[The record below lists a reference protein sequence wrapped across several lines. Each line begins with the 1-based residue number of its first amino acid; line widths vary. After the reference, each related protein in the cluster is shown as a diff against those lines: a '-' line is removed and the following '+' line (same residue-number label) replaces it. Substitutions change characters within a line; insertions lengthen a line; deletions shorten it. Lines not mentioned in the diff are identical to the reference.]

1 MAYEVVG
8 TVTDDRP
15 EQPGGAG
22 PVAPVVDPVD
32 PVVDAALAEPFPDRP
47 AYEAAIAEI
56 RSAAAAYY
64 NGADLAMDDATYDAL
79 MARVVATEAA
89 QPGWKTDDSPSELV
103 AAGAGLV
110 GDVVHSVPMLSLDN
124 VFGEEELARW
134 AARLDKLL
142 GRPAAGYT
150 VEPKIDGLAIAAR
163 YVDGRLTQVATRG
176 DGLAGEDVTPQARR
190 AAGLP
195 EQLGEPLTVEIRGE
209 VYMTDEDFAK
219 AQEMRTGHGEPAF
232 AHPRSAA
239 AGTLRAQDRAYDA
252 PLSFLAYAVHGL
264 DGADDAI
271 EPRPH
276 SATMAYVESLGV
288 ATTAGSPAGMPLC
301 TTIEEVLAVVES
313 LYARRGELGFGI
325 DGAVIKADH
334 PADRELAGS
343 GTRAPRWGIAY
354 KFPADTRTTTLLS
367 IEVQVGR
374 TGVITPVAVL
384 APVQVGGVT
393 VTSATLHNFDDLV
406 RRNVRAG
413 DTVFVRR
420 AGDVIPEITGAKLD
434 ERPADSTAYEPP
446 TRCPRCDGEIDRSQK
461 RWRCTQGRAC
471 GARESLSYYAARDS
485 MDIEGLGS
493 KIIDLLV
500 SAGMVTD
507 PADLYD
513 LDPGTL
519 ATLERL
525 GETSARKL
533 VANIEASKRQPLSRV
548 LTGLGVR
555 MTGRSMS
562 RRLARHFGTMEA
574 LLAASVTDLQEVE
587 GVGPERAV
595 TIAAELV
602 ELAAVVEKLAARGV
616 NMTEPGVP
624 GQAAA
629 SDGDVDVDVPT
640 ATALPLRRPDG
651 TPMTVVV
658 TGSVPGLTR
667 NEGNEAVERLGGK
680 SSGSVSKRTDL
691 VVVGEGA
698 GSKAEKAT
706 SLGVRVMPAE
716 RFAELLAAHTTG
728 DAATIAEI
736 LTEAEPEPEV
746 EPELTPEP
754 ESEGEPEVEPE
765 LKPEPEPAG
774 EPEPAASVG

>member
-1 MAYEVVG
+1 MSEL
-8 TVTDDRP
+8 
-15 EQPGGAG
+15 
-22 PVAPVVDPVD
+22 VVDPAESTVLD
-32 PVVDAALAEPFPDRP
+32 TGEPVVVPVEEPVVDAGRATPFDDPADYAAALAG
-47 AYEAAIAEI
+47 I

-79 MARVVATEAA
+79 LARVVATETAR
-89 QPGWKTDDSPSELV
+89 PEWKADNSPSDLV
-103 AAGAGLV
+103 AAGVGVV
-110 GDVVHSVPMLSLDN
+110 GDVVHSEPMLSLDN
-124 VFGEEELARW
+124 VFGADALGRW
-134 AARLDKLL
+134 ATRLEKLL
-142 GRPAAGYT
+142 GRPVAGYT

-176 DGLAGEDVTPQARR
+176 DGRAGEDVTGQARR
-190 AAGLP
+190 AVGLP
-195 EQLGEPLTVEIRGE
+195 ERLGEPLTVEIRGE
-209 VYMTDEDFAK
+209 VFMTDADFAR
-219 AQEMRTGHGEPAF
+219 ANELRTGHGEPPF

-252 PLSFLAYAVHGL
+252 PLSFLAYSVHGL
-264 DGADDAI
+264 PEGAAGTD
-271 EPRPH
+271 PVPH
-276 SATMAYVESLGV
+276 SAIMAYVERLGV
-288 ATTAGSPAGMPLC
+288 ATTAGSAAGMPLC
-301 TTIEEVLAVVES
+301 GTLDEILAAVDA

-325 DGAVIKADH
+325 DGAVVKADS

-343 GTRAPRWGIAY
+343 GTRAPRWGVAY
-354 KFPADTRTTTLLS
+354 KFPADTRTTTLLR

-420 AGDVIPEITGAKLD
+420 AGDVIPEVTGAKLD
-434 ERPADSTAYEPP
+434 ERPADSTPYEPP
-446 TRCPRCDGEIDRSQK
+446 VACPRCGGEIDRSQK
-461 RWRCTQGRAC
+461 RWRCLQGRAC
-471 GARESLSYYAARDS
+471 GARESLAYYAARDS

-500 SAGMVTD
+500 GARLVTD
-507 PADLYD
+507 PGDLYALTPEVLVT
-513 LDPGTL
+513 LD
-519 ATLERL
+519 RL
-525 GETSARKL
+525 GDVSARKL
-533 VANIEASKRQPLSRV
+533 VANIDASRAQPLSRV

-574 LLAASVTDLQEVE
+574 LLGASVTDLQQVE

-602 ELAAVVEKLAARGV
+602 ELTPVIDKLAGHGV
-616 NMTEPGVP
+616 NMTEPGVSGP
-624 GQAAA
+624 PSGAAGSGAAGGGDTDGDDSGTPAA
-629 SDGDVDVDVPT
+629 S
-640 ATALPLRRPDG
+640 ALPLRRPDG

-667 NEGNEAVERLGGK
+667 NEGNEAVERLGGR

-706 SLGVRVMPAE
+706 TLGVPVLPAE
-716 RFAELLAAHTTG
+716 RFAELLAAHLAG
-728 DAATIAEI
+728 DAATISTI
-736 LTEAEPEPEV
+736 LATLGAA
-746 EPELTPEP
+746 
-754 ESEGEPEVEPE
+754 EGEPAT
-765 LKPEPEPAG
+765 AG
-774 EPEPAASVG
+774 

>member
-1 MAYEVVG
+1 MAHEAVG
-8 TVTDDRP
+8 TATDERP

-22 PVAPVVDPVD
+22 GE
-32 PVVDAALAEPFPDRP
+32 PVVDATLAQPFPDRP
-47 AYEAAIAEI
+47 AYQAAIAEI
-56 RSAAAAYY
+56 RSAAAVYY
-64 NGADLAMDDATYDAL
+64 AGSDLAMDDATYDGL
-79 MARVVATEAA
+79 LARVVATEAA
-89 QPGWKTDDSPSELV
+89 RPDWKLDDSPSELV

-124 VFGEEELARW
+124 VFGAEELARW
-134 AARLDKLL
+134 AARLDRLL

-195 EQLGEPLTVEIRGE
+195 ERLAEPLTVEIRGE
-209 VYMTDEDFAK
+209 VYMTDADFAK
-219 AQEMRTGHGEPAF
+219 AQEMRTGHGEPTF

-252 PLSFLAYAVHGL
+252 PLSFLGYAVHGL
-264 DGADDAI
+264 DGADGET

-288 ATTAGSPAGMPLC
+288 ATTAGSPVGMPLC
-301 TTIEEVLAVVES
+301 TTVQEVLTVVET

-343 GTRAPRWGIAY
+343 GTRAPRWGVAY

-446 TRCPRCDGEIDRSQK
+446 ARCPRCDGEIDRSQK

-500 SAGMVTD
+500 GADMVTD

-574 LLAASVTDLQEVE
+574 LLAASVTDLQEVD

-602 ELAAVVEKLAARGV
+602 ELAPVVAKLAARGV
-616 NMTEPGVP
+616 SMAEPGVP
-624 GQAAA
+624 GPSATA
-629 SDGDVDVDVPT
+629 DGGDGAGDPDAPT
-640 ATALPLRRPDG
+640 ASALPLRRPDG
-651 TPMTVVV
+651 SPMTVVV

-698 GSKAEKAT
+698 GSKAEKAAG
-706 SLGVRVMPAE
+706 LGVRVIPAE
-716 RFAELLAAHTTG
+716 RFAELLAAHTAG
-728 DAATIAEI
+728 DAATITEI
-736 LTEAEPEPEV
+736 LAVP
-746 EPELTPEP
+746 
-754 ESEGEPEVEPE
+754 EGEAQPEGEARPTGV
-765 LKPEPEPAG
+765 AG
-774 EPEPAASVG
+774 